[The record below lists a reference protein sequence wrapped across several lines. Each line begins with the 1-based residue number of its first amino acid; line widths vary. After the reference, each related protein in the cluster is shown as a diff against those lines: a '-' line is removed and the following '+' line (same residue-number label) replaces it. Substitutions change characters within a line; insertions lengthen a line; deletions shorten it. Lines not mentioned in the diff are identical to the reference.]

1 MRTTEPT
8 ATRGVRLEIRG
19 LSKHYGKRQVLERTE
34 LVIEPGEFVAIVG
47 RSGCGK
53 STLLRLIAGLE
64 PLETG
69 RITLDAQVLSAPKLS
84 VPPEKRH
91 IGMVFQNYCLFP
103 HLSVRNN
110 IAYGIRQR
118 QHKKERVNEML
129 ALIDM
134 QAHADR
140 YPYQLSGGQQQR
152 VALARSL
159 APKPKIILM
168 DEPFSN
174 LDATLKQSVRQEV
187 KAILQAE
194 NMTSII
200 VTHDLQDTEALC
212 DDTVVLA

>member
-1 MRTTEPT
+1 MYLSLENIGFSYPKSEKPT
-8 ATRGVRLEIRG
+8 LQGFNLSIQKGDCIG
-19 LSKHYGKRQVLERTE
+19 L
-34 LVIEPGEFVAIVG
+34 VG
-47 RSGCGK
+47 ASGCGK

-129 ALIDM
+129 DLIDM

>member
-1 MRTTEPT
+1 MYLSLENIGFSYPKSEKPT
-8 ATRGVRLEIRG
+8 LQGFNLSIQKGDCIG
-19 LSKHYGKRQVLERTE
+19 L
-34 LVIEPGEFVAIVG
+34 VG
-47 RSGCGK
+47 ASGCGK

-69 RITLDAQVLSAPKLS
+69 SITLDAQVLSAPKLS

-174 LDATLKQSVRQEV
+174 LDATLKQSVREEV

>member
-1 MRTTEPT
+1 MYLSLENIGFSYPKSEKPT
-8 ATRGVRLEIRG
+8 LQGFNLSIQKGDCIG
-19 LSKHYGKRQVLERTE
+19 L
-34 LVIEPGEFVAIVG
+34 VG
-47 RSGCGK
+47 ASGCGK

-69 RITLDAQVLSAPKLS
+69 SITLDAQVLSAPKLS

-91 IGMVFQNYCLFP
+91 IGMVFQNYCLFT

>member
-1 MRTTEPT
+1 MYLSLENIGFSYPKSEKPT
-8 ATRGVRLEIRG
+8 LQGFNLSIQKGDCIG
-19 LSKHYGKRQVLERTE
+19 L
-34 LVIEPGEFVAIVG
+34 VG
-47 RSGCGK
+47 ASGCGK

-64 PLETG
+64 PLEAG
-69 RITLDAQVLSAPKLS
+69 SITLDAQVLSAPKLS

-168 DEPFSN
+168 DEPFRN

>member
-1 MRTTEPT
+1 MYLSLENIGFSYPKSEKPT
-8 ATRGVRLEIRG
+8 LQGFNLSIQKGDCIG
-19 LSKHYGKRQVLERTE
+19 L
-34 LVIEPGEFVAIVG
+34 VG
-47 RSGCGK
+47 ASGCGK

-91 IGMVFQNYCLFP
+91 IGMVFQNYCLFT

>member
-1 MRTTEPT
+1 MYLSLENIGFSYPKSEKPT
-8 ATRGVRLEIRG
+8 LQGFNLSIQKGDCIG
-19 LSKHYGKRQVLERTE
+19 L
-34 LVIEPGEFVAIVG
+34 VG
-47 RSGCGK
+47 ASGCGK

-69 RITLDAQVLSAPKLS
+69 SITLDAQVLSAPKLS

-212 DDTVVLA
+212 DDTVVLQPPLTS

>member
-1 MRTTEPT
+1 MYLSLENIGFSYPKSEKPT
-8 ATRGVRLEIRG
+8 LQGFNLSIQKGDCIG
-19 LSKHYGKRQVLERTE
+19 L
-34 LVIEPGEFVAIVG
+34 VG
-47 RSGCGK
+47 ASGCGK

-69 RITLDAQVLSAPKLS
+69 SIILDAQVLSAPKLS

-212 DDTVVLA
+212 DDTVVLS

>member
-1 MRTTEPT
+1 MYLSLENIGFSYPKSEKPT
-8 ATRGVRLEIRG
+8 LQGFNLSIQKGDCIG
-19 LSKHYGKRQVLERTE
+19 L
-34 LVIEPGEFVAIVG
+34 VG
-47 RSGCGK
+47 ASGCGK

-69 RITLDAQVLSAPKLS
+69 SITLDAQVLSAPKLS

-129 ALIDM
+129 DLIDM
-134 QAHADR
+134 QVHADR

>member
-1 MRTTEPT
+1 MYLSLENIGFSYPKSEKPT
-8 ATRGVRLEIRG
+8 LQGFNLTIQKGDCIG
-19 LSKHYGKRQVLERTE
+19 L
-34 LVIEPGEFVAIVG
+34 VG
-47 RSGCGK
+47 ASGCGK

>member
-1 MRTTEPT
+1 MYLTLEKIGFSYQKSDKPT
-8 ATRGVRLEIRG
+8 LKHFNLAISKGASIG
-19 LSKHYGKRQVLERTE
+19 L
-34 LVIEPGEFVAIVG
+34 VG
-47 RSGCGK
+47 ASGCGK

-69 RITLDAQVLSAPKLS
+69 SITLDAQVLSAPKLS

-91 IGMVFQNYCLFP
+91 IGMVFQNYCLFT

-129 ALIDM
+129 DLIDM

>member
-1 MRTTEPT
+1 MYLSLENIGFSYPKSEKPT
-8 ATRGVRLEIRG
+8 LQGFNLSIQKGDCIG
-19 LSKHYGKRQVLERTE
+19 L
-34 LVIEPGEFVAIVG
+34 VG
-47 RSGCGK
+47 ASGCGK

-69 RITLDAQVLSAPKLS
+69 SITLDAQVLSAPKLS

-110 IAYGIRQR
+110 IAYGIRQS

-212 DDTVVLA
+212 DDTVVLG

>member
-1 MRTTEPT
+1 MYLSLENIGFSYPKSEKPT
-8 ATRGVRLEIRG
+8 LQGFNLSIQKGDCIG
-19 LSKHYGKRQVLERTE
+19 L
-34 LVIEPGEFVAIVG
+34 VG
-47 RSGCGK
+47 ASGCGK

-69 RITLDAQVLSAPKLS
+69 SITLDAQVLSAPKLS

-103 HLSVRNN
+103 HLNVRNN

-129 ALIDM
+129 DLIDM

>member
-1 MRTTEPT
+1 MYLSLENIGFSYPKSEKPT
-8 ATRGVRLEIRG
+8 LQGFN
-19 LSKHYGKRQVLERTE
+19 LSIQKGDC
-34 LVIEPGEFVAIVG
+34 IGSVG
-47 RSGCGK
+47 ASGCGK

>member
-1 MRTTEPT
+1 MYLSLENIGFSYPKSEKPT
-8 ATRGVRLEIRG
+8 LQGFNLSIQKGDCIG
-19 LSKHYGKRQVLERTE
+19 L
-34 LVIEPGEFVAIVG
+34 VG
-47 RSGCGK
+47 ASGCGK
-53 STLLRLIAGLE
+53 STLLRLISGLE

-69 RITLDAQVLSAPKLS
+69 SITLDAQVLSAPKLS

-187 KAILQAE
+187 KVILQAE

-212 DDTVVLA
+212 DDTVVLG

>member
-1 MRTTEPT
+1 MYLSLENIGFSYPKSEKPT
-8 ATRGVRLEIRG
+8 LQGFNLSIQKGDCIG
-19 LSKHYGKRQVLERTE
+19 L
-34 LVIEPGEFVAIVG
+34 VG
-47 RSGCGK
+47 ASGCGK

-69 RITLDAQVLSAPKLS
+69 SITLDAQVLSAPKLS

-212 DDTVVLA
+212 DDTVVLG

>member
-1 MRTTEPT
+1 MYLTLENIGFSYPKSEKPT
-8 ATRGVRLEIRG
+8 LQGFNLSIQKGDCIG
-19 LSKHYGKRQVLERTE
+19 L
-34 LVIEPGEFVAIVG
+34 VG
-47 RSGCGK
+47 ASGCGK

-69 RITLDAQVLSAPKLS
+69 SITLDAQVLSAPKLS

-134 QAHADR
+134 QEHADR

-152 VALARSL
+152 VA
-159 APKPKIILM
+159 PKPKIILR

>member
-1 MRTTEPT
+1 M
-8 ATRGVRLEIRG
+8 AWALFCHDFD
-19 LSKHYGKRQVLERTE
+19 LSKGINILSEKCPVVLDHYK
-34 LVIEPGEFVAIVG
+34 
-47 RSGCGK
+47 
-53 STLLRLIAGLE
+53 
-64 PLETG
+64 
-69 RITLDAQVLSAPKLS
+69 
-84 VPPEKRH
+84 
-91 IGMVFQNYCLFP
+91 
-103 HLSVRNN
+103 
-110 IAYGIRQR
+110 
-118 QHKKERVNEML
+118 
-129 ALIDM
+129 
-134 QAHADR
+134 
-140 YPYQLSGGQQQR
+140 QR

>member
-1 MRTTEPT
+1 MYLSLENIGFSYPKSEKPT
-8 ATRGVRLEIRG
+8 LQGFNLSIQKGDCIG
-19 LSKHYGKRQVLERTE
+19 L
-34 LVIEPGEFVAIVG
+34 VG
-47 RSGCGK
+47 ASGCGK

-69 RITLDAQVLSAPKLS
+69 SITLDAQVLSAPKLS

-168 DEPFSN
+168 DEPFSI

>member
-1 MRTTEPT
+1 MYLSLENIGFSYPKSEKPT
-8 ATRGVRLEIRG
+8 LQGFNLSIQKGDCIG
-19 LSKHYGKRQVLERTE
+19 L
-34 LVIEPGEFVAIVG
+34 VG
-47 RSGCGK
+47 ASGCGK

-69 RITLDAQVLSAPKLS
+69 SIILDAQVLSAPKLS

-200 VTHDLQDTEALC
+200 VTHDVQDTEALC

>member
-1 MRTTEPT
+1 MYLSLENIGFSYPKSGKPT
-8 ATRGVRLEIRG
+8 LQGFNLSIQKGDCIG
-19 LSKHYGKRQVLERTE
+19 L
-34 LVIEPGEFVAIVG
+34 VG
-47 RSGCGK
+47 ASGCGK

-64 PLETG
+64 PLEAG